1 MKVGPTTPRV
11 EEEEEVQETEPQSSL
26 FASYHSKRQKKDSAS
41 TPHMQLTHFLEICS
55 GQDCLH
61 FWTLN
66 KHTLPSL
73 FMVVV
78 DCCMFLHPVP
88 RLNVCLAMAGWSWDP
103 IGHNSVQKFWQIRF
117 FASVM
122 DICNGSQLSV
132 VLMNMFWCSPLFL
145 STHSNSV
152 RSLIRFKPSCIGSQ
166 WQHIELKRFQAS
178 PI

>member
-1 MKVGPTTPRV
+1 MIWWLSNIVFAFAQDFILKDAVKVGPTTPRV

-78 DCCMFLHPVP
+78 RLLHVPASSAPVERVFSHGGVIMRP
-88 RLNVCLAMAGWSWDP
+88 HR
-103 IGHNSVQKFWQIRF
+103 
-117 FASVM
+117 
-122 DICNGSQLSV
+122 SQLSAK
-132 VLMNMFWCSPLFL
+132 VLTN
-145 STHSNSV
+145 
-152 RSLIRFKPSCIGSQ
+152 LIFCKCNG
-166 WQHIELKRFQAS
+166 HL
-178 PI
+178 